1 MQISDEKIKEKDDAF
16 DDNKL
21 LSIKDIYID
30 MKRNEE
36 LDYVNFLSNQ
46 VIQQTK
52 SQKEESEKYMSKKF

>member
-46 VIQQTK
+46 VIQ
-52 SQKEESEKYMSKKF
+52 